1 MLRFLKLANSLAF
14 RHFQGVLRPSSL
26 SQTPIL
32 HGKTSRHWTV
42 TILARMSSTGDEN
55 ATTGYVPMQLTILIS
70 KYTVWYLEYSILNQN
85 FGSFCMGYI
94 LSLEKCVSVS
104 FELEICL

>member
-55 ATTGYVPMQLTILIS
+55 ATTGYVPTAHNPDIKI
-70 KYTVWYLEYSILNQN
+70 Y
-85 FGSFCMGYI
+85 CMVFEIFDFKPEFWFFLYGLHT
-94 LSLEKCVSVS
+94 LS
-104 FELEICL
+104 